1 MEFGAWPIEQLTRPQ
16 SSVPNPLESR
26 EGVSQ
31 SPVGQMGH
39 LVYLGAW
46 LSLEG
51 LVNPGGK
58 RRGSR
63 QVKTGTKTGG
73 EGQRA
78 KSCQGAEGL
87 SLESGSWGRGK
98 GRGVMKLETFGR

>member
-1 MEFGAWPIEQLTRPQ
+1 MSQKRNRENRSKGKGWASSTEGKGSSHFSGETDSEFGAQPIEQLTRLQ
-16 SSVPNPLESR
+16 GSVPNPLESE

-58 RRGSR
+58 
-63 QVKTGTKTGG
+63 G
-73 EGQRA
+73 EVP
-78 KSCQGAEGL
+78 
-87 SLESGSWGRGK
+87 GR
-98 GRGVMKLETFGR
+98 

>member
-1 MEFGAWPIEQLTRPQ
+1 MEFGARPIEQFTRPQ
-16 SSVPNPLESR
+16 GFVPNPLKSG

-51 LVNPGGK
+51 LVNLGGK

-78 KSCQGAEGL
+78 KGCQGAEGL
-87 SLESGSWGRGK
+87 SLESGSGGGGK